1 MRKTFLSTPNSPVS
15 GSFFRIQLGEED
27 LGSSTQGRAFWALSP
42 GIAITSWGPGVSE
55 LEEETWSLLGCV
67 SGLGDLDSGTWD
79 SGVWVGW
86 AQSSRELPGGK
97 ERGWVCAQA
106 QV

>member
-1 MRKTFLSTPNSPVS
+1 MRKTFLFTPNSPVS
-15 GSFFRIQLGEED
+15 GSFFQIQLEQED
-27 LGSSTQGRAFWALSP
+27 LGSSTQGRAFWALSS

-55 LEEETWSLLGCV
+55 LEEETWSLVGCV
-67 SGLGDLDSGTWD
+67 SGLGDLDSRTWD

-86 AQSSRELPGGK
+86 AQGSRELPGGK
-97 ERGWVCAQA
+97 ERGWVCIQA